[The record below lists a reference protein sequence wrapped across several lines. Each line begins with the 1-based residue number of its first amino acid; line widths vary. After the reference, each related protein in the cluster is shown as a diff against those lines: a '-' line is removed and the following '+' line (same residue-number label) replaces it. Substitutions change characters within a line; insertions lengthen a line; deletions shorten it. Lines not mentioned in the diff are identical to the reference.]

1 MTWVFETD
9 VKTNGRE
16 KRNSLRKP
24 SLLPFTRK
32 ETTHS
37 NQSDQY
43 KPSVAIL
50 PERQVS

>member
-1 MTWVFETD
+1 MFETD
-9 VKTNGRE
+9 VKTNGKK
-16 KRNSLRKP
+16 KRKSLRKLL
-24 SLLPFTRK
+24 LLPFTRK

-43 KPSVAIL
+43 KPSIAIL